1 MDNVVEIV
9 VRSKNETKVGFDAAR
24 VDASHLGDDV
34 GETFSKRFADK
45 IINLRARIKTSIDKS
60 GDEIGDS
67 FGETIHKR
75 ITEKLK
81 VAFSGGR
88 QKVDVDVDVD
98 EHKQTFLQRMTGLGK
113 EGGDKLSD
121 GLGGSLQS
129 FFGGDFIT
137 LLLKVLGGGAL
148 VSALAPVLGAAI
160 SAAVLLAVGG
170 GVLGVGI
177 AGAFKDP
184 QILGAA
190 NDLKTKLGQ
199 VFVDFGEPFRGP
211 VADFLEKFSHFLDT
225 SKPQL
230 QAISDAFAPIAS
242 ELGTAF
248 ISLLQNAMPGI
259 ADAAKGAKPL
269 FDVLAEHGPAI
280 GQAIGDFFR
289 DIGDNGPAAAALLD
303 DLLTVFE
310 TLLPLI
316 GDLITGL
323 GNIYLNVRD
332 SVKRI
337 VGSWRGLKDS
347 IENITSDMVG
357 FVLRTVRKIS
367 APFTSAASA
376 IKAAFA
382 DARNFVI
389 NAINAIKNTI
399 SSVSFGGLLGKAQ
412 GAANTIGNILGSF
425 FASGGIVGAAT
436 GGIRSGLS
444 WVGEQGPE
452 LVSLPAGATVHSAGD
467 SQRMMQGGGG
477 QMAPIVIQLIA
488 DGKQLAEVVVDPIR
502 GLVRQLGAGSVQQFL
517 GQPGRA

>member
-88 QKVDVDVDVD
+88 QKVDVDVDVN
-98 EHKQTFLQRMTGLGK
+98 KQTFLQRMTGLGK

-347 IENITSDMVG
+347 IEDITSDMVG
-357 FVLRTVRKIS
+357 FVLRQVRKIA
-367 APFTSAASA
+367 APFTTAAASIRSA
-376 IKAAFA
+376 FSQAAGYVIG
-382 DARNFVI
+382 VI
-389 NAINAIKNTI
+389 NAIKSAIA
-399 SSVSFGGLLGKAQ
+399 SVSFDGLRSRAQAAWDWVTDHLHHAAGGVV
-412 GAANTIGNILGSF
+412 GS
-425 FASGGIVGAAT
+425 AT